1 MEEVDEELQVV
12 VVEVEVVAVWPVWDH
27 GMSELVGDVT

>member
-12 VVEVEVVAVWPVWDH
+12 VVEVEVVVVWPVWDN